1 MAPEQA
7 AGKSK
12 AVGPPA
18 DVYALGVIFYEC
30 LTGRPP
36 FKAATA
42 LDTVLQVLERDPV
55 PVRLLNARVDR
66 DLETIC
72 LRCLE
77 KDPQR
82 RYRSAAELAADLD
95 RFLRGEPI
103 SIRSVNVLDRLARA
117 LERSNLGTEFQ
128 AWGTVVLLW
137 AAVVLVTHLVLFVWV
152 NPLPWRRFASLGCYG
167 VQFLLMGLVYWRFRP
182 QRDGP
187 PSGAEQR
194 LWSVWA
200 GYLLA
205 CVILLAHSFLMPG
218 FLDGALSWGTYPSAA
233 LLTGLAFFVLGG
245 SHWGW
250 FYLFGLAFF
259 ALSVVM
265 PLRLEWSPLEFG
277 LMWTAAL
284 VVVGVQLRRLG
295 ADSVPEQRDPPHEG
309 IHPGRDA

>member
-1 MAPEQA
+1 MQ
-7 AGKSK
+7 KSSS
-12 AVGPPA
+12 
-18 DVYALGVIFYEC
+18 
-30 LTGRPP
+30 
-36 FKAATA
+36 
-42 LDTVLQVLERDPV
+42 
-55 PVRLLNARVDR
+55 
-66 DLETIC
+66 DLE
-72 LRCLE
+72 
-77 KDPQR
+77 
-82 RYRSAAELAADLD
+82 

-117 LERSNLGTEFQ
+117 LERSNLGAEFQ

-137 AAVVLVTHLVLFVWV
+137 AVVVLLTHLILFVWV
-152 NPLPWRRFASLGCYG
+152 NPLPWRRLGSLACYG
-167 VQFLLMGLVYWRFRP
+167 GQFLLMGLAYWRFGPR
-182 QRDGP
+182 REGP
-187 PSGAEQR
+187 PSGGEQR

-205 CVILLAHSFLMPG
+205 CTTLLAHAFLMPG
-218 FLDGALSWGTYPSAA
+218 YQEGTLSWGTYPAAA

-259 ALSVVM
+259 ALSMVM

-295 ADSVPEQRDPPHEG
+295 ADSVPQQRAPRQEG
-309 IHPGRDA
+309 TRPGRDA